1 MWSAALLY
9 YCAVKGKD
17 MGFGELHKHLIKY
30 VRCPAKRY
38 WYVLTAVVAWSK
50 RGGRH
55 CVVHHLEKGL
65 YTNNVLECF
74 KA

>member
-38 WYVLTAVVAWSK
+38 WYVLTAVVAMVQARWSPLC
-50 RGGRH
+50 RSSSR
-55 CVVHHLEKGL
+55 
-65 YTNNVLECF
+65 
-74 KA
+74 